1 MTPSPSARTERS
13 YRALLTVPG
22 LGRILVSMQ
31 LARIAQSMVGVALV
45 LFTLAEY
52 RSPALTGI
60 VTAASVLPGILV
72 APIAGALLDRHGRT
86 RLVILDYA
94 VALLSLALIGG
105 LALAHAL
112 PVPLLLAITIVSSLT
127 AILSQTGLRSL
138 FPLLVPERLW
148 ERVNAID
155 SNGYLIAT
163 IIGPPLAA
171 ALVSLVGGA
180 TTLILIGLAY
190 GAATLSMVGAPDPDT
205 SASSSGNLLGDA
217 WAGVRYTLR
226 NPTLRGLG
234 VSISLLNLSGGMV
247 TIVVPLVVLDRLHA
261 PEVAVGLVF
270 AGSGV
275 AGMISALV
283 AGRVDSRGRE
293 WDLLVLPM
301 AGIAL
306 ADLLLLAGAGAT
318 VPIVGLVWIA
328 AALALSV
335 LLNGPMAI
343 GLFTIR
349 QRRTDPA
356 WMGRA
361 FAVSMGFNF
370 VGYPIGTA
378 LAGALAAISIE
389 ASIVVG
395 AVACVVAGIAA
406 AALIPRRAPEPGKL
420 APPVIERSAELSS
433 PSGRP

>member
-1 MTPSPSARTERS
+1 MERS

-45 LFTLAEY
+45 LFTLSEY

-60 VTAASVLPGILV
+60 VTAVSVLPGLLV

-112 PVPLLLAITIVSSLT
+112 PIPLLLAITIVSSLT
-127 AILSQTGLRSL
+127 AILSMTGLRSL

-155 SNGYLIAT
+155 SNGYLVAT
-163 IIGPPLAA
+163 IIGPPAAA
-171 ALVSLVGGA
+171 ALVSLFGGA
-180 TTLILIGLAY
+180 TTLILIGLLY
-190 GAATLSMVGAPDPDT
+190 GAATVAMFGAPDPDT
-205 SASSSGNLLGDA
+205 TASSTGSLLADA
-217 WAGVRYTLR
+217 WAGVRYTFG

-247 TIVVPLVVLDRLHA
+247 TIVVPLIVLERLHA

-275 AGMISALV
+275 AGVIAALV
-283 AGRVDSRGRE
+283 AGRLDTRGRE

-306 ADLLLLAGAGAT
+306 ADLLLLVAAGAT
-318 VPIVGLVWIA
+318 T
-328 AALALSV
+328 ALAGLALTAVALAWSG
-335 LLNGPMAI
+335 LLNGPMDI

-349 QRRTDPA
+349 QRRTDAA

-361 FAVSMGFNF
+361 FAVSMAFNF
-370 VGYPIGTA
+370 IGYPIGTTI
-378 LAGALAAISIE
+378 AGALATVSLE

-395 AVACVVAGIAA
+395 AVACVVAGVAA
-406 AALIPRRAPEPGKL
+406 AVLIPRRVAPAR
-420 APPVIERSAELSS
+420 APAPAGGEALSS
-433 PSGRP
+433 PPERP

>member
-1 MTPSPSARTERS
+1 MTPSTTPTERS

-22 LGRILVSMQ
+22 LGRILLSMQ
-31 LARIAQSMVGVALV
+31 LARIAQAMVGVALV

-52 RSPALTGI
+52 GSPTLAGV
-60 VTAASVLPGILV
+60 VTAASVLPGLLI

-105 LALAHAL
+105 LALAGAL

-155 SNGYLIAT
+155 SNGYLVAT

-171 ALVSLVGGA
+171 ALVSLFGGA
-180 TTLILIGLAY
+180 VTLILIGLVY
-190 GAATLSMVGAPDPDT
+190 GGATLAMIGAPDPDT
-205 SASSSGNLLGDA
+205 TGAASDSLLRDA
-217 WAGVRYTLR
+217 WAGVRYTFG

-247 TIVVPLVVLDRLHA
+247 TIVVPLIVLDRLHA

-270 AGSGV
+270 AASGV
-275 AGMISALV
+275 AGVIAALV
-283 AGRVDSRGRE
+283 AGRLDTRGRE
-293 WDLLVLPM
+293 WNFLVLPM
-301 AGIAL
+301 ALVAL
-306 ADLLLLAGAGAT
+306 VDLVLLAGANAESA
-318 VPIVGLVWIA
+318 VVGLGIVT
-328 AALALSV
+328 AALAISG
-335 LLNGPMAI
+335 LLNGPMDI

-361 FAVSMGFNF
+361 FAVSMGLNF
-370 VGYPIGTA
+370 IGYPIGTA
-378 LAGALAAISIE
+378 LAGALADRSIE
-389 ASIVVG
+389 AAIIVG
-395 AVACVVAGIAA
+395 AVACVAAAVAAGI
-406 AALIPRRAPEPGKL
+406 LIPRREDSGRERRRAL
-420 APPVIERSAELSS
+420 AAEAVSS
-433 PSGRP
+433 PPESR

>member
-1 MTPSPSARTERS
+1 
-13 YRALLTVPG
+13 
-22 LGRILVSMQ
+22 MQ
-31 LARIAQSMVGVALV
+31 LARIAQSMVSVALV

-52 RSPALTGI
+52 KSPALTGI
-60 VTAASVLPGILV
+60 VTAASVLPGLLV

-94 VALLSLALIGG
+94 VALVALGLIGG

-112 PVPLLLAITIVSSLT
+112 PVPLLLVITVVSSLT

-171 ALVSLVGGA
+171 ALVTLFGGA
-180 TTLILIGLAY
+180 TTIILIGLIY
-190 GAATLSMVGAPDPDT
+190 GAATIAMIGAPDPDT
-205 SASSSGNLLGDA
+205 SASASGSLLGDA
-217 WAGVRYTLR
+217 WAGVRYTIA

-234 VSISLLNLSGGMV
+234 LSISLLNLSGGMV
-247 TIVVPLVVLDRLHA
+247 TIVVPLVVLERLHA
-261 PEVAVGLVF
+261 PEIAVGLVF

-275 AGMISALV
+275 AGMIAALI
-283 AGRVDSRGRE
+283 AGRLDSRGRE
-293 WDLLVLPM
+293 WNLLVLPM
-301 AGIAL
+301 AGIAA

-318 VPIVGLVWIA
+318 SAAMGLAFVA
-328 AALALSV
+328 GALALSG
-335 LLNGPMAI
+335 LLNGPMDI

-370 VGYPIGTA
+370 IGYPIGTA
-378 LAGALAAISIE
+378 LAGALAAQSIE
-389 ASIVVG
+389 LAIIVG
-395 AVACVVAGIAA
+395 AVACVAAGIAA
-406 AALIPRRAPEPGKL
+406 AALIPRHVPETRAARVP
-420 APPVIERSAELSS
+420 AVTAATPP
-433 PSGRP
+433 PPTTD